1 MNDFDLGAMMRQAQQ
16 LQQQMAHVQK
26 NLDDQDVEGSAG
38 SGLVK
43 VTATGGQRIKS
54 IERKPEALEEDLE
67 MIQDLV
73 TTAVNNA
80 LEKSKALAQE
90 RMGSLL
96 PPGMAGGLPGF

>member
-1 MNDFDLGAMMRQAQQ
+1 MNDFDLGAMIRQAQQ
-16 LQQQMAHVQK
+16 LRQQMEHVQE
-26 NLDDQDVEGSAG
+26 NLETQDVVGSAG
-38 SGLVK
+38 SGLVQ

-54 IERKPEALEEDLE
+54 IELKPEVLEEDLE

-80 LEKSKALAQE
+80 LEKSKAMAQE

-96 PPGMAGGLPGF
+96 PPGLAGGLPGL

>member
-1 MNDFDLGAMMRQAQQ
+1 MRQAQQ
-16 LQQQMAHVQK
+16 LRQQMEHVQK
-26 NLDDQDVEGSAG
+26 NLDTQEVTGSAG

-43 VTATGGQRIKS
+43 VVATGGQRIKS
-54 IERKPEALEEDLE
+54 VEIKPAVLEEDLE

-73 TTAVNNA
+73 AAAVNNA

-96 PPGMAGGLPGF
+96 PPGLAGGLPGF